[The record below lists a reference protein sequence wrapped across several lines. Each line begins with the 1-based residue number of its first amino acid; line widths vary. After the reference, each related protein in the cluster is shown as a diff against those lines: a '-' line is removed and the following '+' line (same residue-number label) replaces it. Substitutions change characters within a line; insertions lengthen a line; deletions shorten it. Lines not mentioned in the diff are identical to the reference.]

1 LSDLRRFAT
10 VCRNFGIGVAVRVAF
25 SKLRGRLWPLLALRD
40 APAYATPRRE
50 LSILLST
57 IDHDAAT
64 VEAIVDAL
72 AARGSPD
79 WEICIS
85 ERPPTEPRTIRAL
98 ERLRGTQPWFRVI
111 STERSHYEATAARWT
126 TEQATG
132 EFIALLAPGHCIDT
146 VAIARL
152 LVALNDGGGCKA
164 AVLLEG
170 DCSSDKP
177 LRTRVVLQR
186 KSDFLAFLP
195 HGRISAPALAE
206 YLDHTGVRV
215 VRAYVSP
222 NGDAR

>member
-10 VCRNFGIGVAVRVAF
+10 VRRNFGIGVAARVAF
-25 SKLRGRLWPLLALRD
+25 SKLRGRLWPSLALPD
-40 APAYATPRRE
+40 AAYDTVRRE

-57 IDHDAAT
+57 IDHDAVT

-72 AARGSPD
+72 AARGSRD

-85 ERPPTEPRTIRAL
+85 ERTPTEPRTARAL
-98 ERLRGTQPWFRVI
+98 ERLRGTQPWLRVV
-111 STERSHYEATAARWT
+111 STDRSADEATAARWT

-152 LVALNDGGGCKA
+152 LVALHDGGGCTA

-170 DCSSDKP
+170 DGSSDKP
-177 LRTRVVLQR
+177 LRTRLVLQR
-186 KSDFLAFLP
+186 KSDFLPFLP

-206 YLDHTGVRV
+206 HLDRAGVPIV
-215 VRAYVSP
+215 QAYVSP
-222 NGDAR
+222 NGGAR